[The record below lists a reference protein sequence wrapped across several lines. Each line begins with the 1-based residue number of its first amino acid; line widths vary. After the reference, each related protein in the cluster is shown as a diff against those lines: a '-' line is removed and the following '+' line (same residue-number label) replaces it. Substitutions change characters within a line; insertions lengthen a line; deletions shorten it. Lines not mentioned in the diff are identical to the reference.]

1 MKILIFAFIAFVV
14 LLSFALCK
22 VSATADRD
30 AHEAYER
37 WKERKK
43 KHDRGNDKA

>member
-1 MKILIFAFIAFVV
+1 MKMLLILFIAFMV

-22 VSATADRD
+22 VSSASDRD

-37 WKERKK
+37 WKEERKK
-43 KHDRGNDKA
+43 HGKVD

>member
-1 MKILIFAFIAFVV
+1 MKILLILFIAFMV

-22 VSATADRD
+22 VSSTADKD

-37 WKERKK
+37 WKERK
-43 KHDRGNDKA
+43 RNDTSNRL

>member
-1 MKILIFAFIAFVV
+1 MKILLILFIAFMV

-30 AHEAYER
+30 AHKAYER
-37 WKERKK
+37 WKEKRKRHGK
-43 KHDRGNDKA
+43 VD

>member
-1 MKILIFAFIAFVV
+1 MKILITAFVIFMV

-22 VSATADRD
+22 VSATADRNS
-30 AHEAYER
+30 HRNYER

-43 KHDRGNDKA
+43 NEGRSD